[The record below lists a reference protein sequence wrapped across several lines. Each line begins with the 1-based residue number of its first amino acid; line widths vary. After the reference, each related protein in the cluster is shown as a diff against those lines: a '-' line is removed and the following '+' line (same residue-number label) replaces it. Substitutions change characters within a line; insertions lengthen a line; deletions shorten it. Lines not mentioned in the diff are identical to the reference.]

1 MTNQFGLKVDHI
13 ELESKAREEIVD
25 DITTYLT
32 EQYEQ
37 KEQVVGPERMR
48 YTERMI
54 MLQLLDSQWKDH
66 LLSMDHLKEGIGL
79 RGYGQKDPLVEYK
92 KESFQLFQDMMARF
106 DEETIRILY
115 SLQPSVARREDLGR
129 RALAIPSE
137 PEEEEP
143 VPVGVATGGEIR
155 SKSLRAM
162 SAARR
167 SANWLT
173 FNGWVGRKG

>member
-1 MTNQFGLKVDHI
+1 
-13 ELESKAREEIVD
+13 
-25 DITTYLT
+25 
-32 EQYEQ
+32 
-37 KEQVVGPERMR
+37 MR
-48 YTERMI
+48 YSERMI

-115 SLQPSVARREDLGR
+115 SLQPSVAASRGPPTPGGGDAV
-129 RALAIPSE
+129 RAPTRKSRFPWEWRPA
-137 PEEEEP
+137 
-143 VPVGVATGGEIR
+143 GEIR

-173 FNGWVGRKG
+173 FKWLGREEGRR